1 MGVGKVPIR
10 SALTHIDCLQSVS
23 YLWEILIEIN
33 KNLLSFAELIHSIKL
48 ILNDSATI
56 CDFILIHGI
65 LRLFSLDLVSQRS
78 NSLWFPQ
85 PSFIFLHKLSVY
97 KSGFSHMQFP
107 HIIIA
112 FQSHEGVRRSGK
124 SQTLSTWADLFDQLC
139 FQIGTGRVN
148 LSSQFPVPIKSFFFK
163 NLF

>member
-78 NSLWFPQ
+78 NSL
-85 PSFIFLHKLSVY
+85 
-97 KSGFSHMQFP
+97 
-107 HIIIA
+107 
-112 FQSHEGVRRSGK
+112 
-124 SQTLSTWADLFDQLC
+124 
-139 FQIGTGRVN
+139 
-148 LSSQFPVPIKSFFFK
+148 
-163 NLF
+163 